1 MAALPLK
8 ALWIGGKPIGFTD
21 GSTLDTDL
29 QTLIVHSL
37 EVRLPFGANETV
49 TVRAQLANGSV
60 YEGQATTK
68 MPRDV
73 GGRFPP
79 TLHIYEFIA
88 RAPLSPA
95 S

>member
-1 MAALPLK
+1 MATLPLK
-8 ALWIGGKPIGFTD
+8 ALWIGDKPIEFTE

-37 EVRLPFGANETV
+37 EVRLPIGAGETV
-49 TVRAQLANGSV
+49 KVRAEVAGGRT
-60 YEGQATTK
+60 YEGQATSK

-79 TLHIYEFIA
+79 TLHVYEFVA
-88 RAPLSPA
+88 KTPLAPA
-95 S
+95 D